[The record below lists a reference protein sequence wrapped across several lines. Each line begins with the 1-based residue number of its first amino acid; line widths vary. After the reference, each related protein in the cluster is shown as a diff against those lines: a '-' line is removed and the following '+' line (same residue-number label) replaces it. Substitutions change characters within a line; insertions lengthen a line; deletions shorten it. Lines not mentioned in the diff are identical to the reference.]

1 MIRTTIRLPEELL
14 AEAQQ
19 RARDTGR
26 TFTDLLADALRYEL
40 RRATIPPTVCEPLPT
55 YGGRG
60 VRDGVDL
67 NDNAALEDHMNG
79 S

>member
-1 MIRTTIRLPEELL
+1 MIRTTIRLPQELL
-14 AEAQQ
+14 VAAQR

-40 RRATIPPTVCEPLPT
+40 RRAANPQTVCEPLPT
-55 YGGRG
+55 YGAQG

-67 NDNAALEDHMNG
+67 NDHAALEDLMNG
-79 S
+79 H